1 MIKGNK
7 VGTVNQT
14 ALRGLGR
21 KGLLEARKRK
31 SNVEATST
39 EGFWWQV
46 LQVEEAANAKASS
59 EEVCCGWGMVSCG
72 EWSNL
77 QR

>member
-7 VGTVNQT
+7 VGTVNQA

-21 KGLLEARKRK
+21 KGLLEGRKRK

-46 LQVEEAANAKASS
+46 LQVEEAANAKA
-59 EEVCCGWGMVSCG
+59 
-72 EWSNL
+72 L
-77 QR
+77 R